1 MAIPATIR
9 EPRADIEAQIAAV
22 ANPRSPKAT
31 AFIASGSPLVD
42 VPEGLFVGRRSE
54 GTLISRDSSTAEWF
68 SSAPDVTPSDMA
80 GVLGYPEPNDA
91 VEASGSAVAVQ
102 ALDENGN
109 VVMESASTIP
119 MAKRTSEMYQHFGT
133 VVILPMAVA
142 LARRRER
149 VLQEDATCR

>member
-1 MAIPATIR
+1 MIPATIP
-9 EPRADIEAQIAAV
+9 EPRCDIEAQVAAV
-22 ANPRSPKAT
+22 ANPMSPKVA

-42 VPEGLFVGRRSE
+42 IPDNLFVGRRSD
-54 GTLISRDSSTAEWF
+54 GVLISRDSSIAEWF

-80 GVLGYPEPNDA
+80 MVLGYPEPNDA

-119 MAKRTSEMYQHFGT
+119 MAKRTSEIYQPFGT
-133 VVILPMAVA
+133 VVILPMADA
-142 LARRRER
+142 LARRREK
-149 VLQEDATCR
+149 VSQEDKICL